1 MANPGEPRPVLLLVE
16 DNAFDEALTLR
27 AFNKQNTTSSIV
39 VTRDGAEALSYLIGH
54 PGQPPGDLPKLVL
67 LDLNLPGIDGFEV
80 LRRLRAHQR
89 SRLLPIV
96 ILTSSLDEKD
106 LARCYALGAN
116 SYIRKPVDYT
126 EFVKVASALSDYW
139 LGLNQSPPVVN

>member
-1 MANPGEPRPVLLLVE
+1 MLLLVD
-16 DNAFDEALTLR
+16 DNAFDEVLTLR
-27 AFNKQNTTSSIV
+27 AFNKQRMLSSIV
-39 VTRDGAEALSYLIGH
+39 VTRDGAEALSYLIGD
-54 PGQPPGDLPKLVL
+54 PGQPPADLPKLVL

-89 SRLLPIV
+89 SRLLPVV

-126 EFVKVASALSDYW
+126 EFVKVASALTDYW
-139 LGLNQSPPVVN
+139 LCLNQAPPPAVN

>member
-1 MANPGEPRPVLLLVE
+1 MLLLVE

-27 AFNKQNTTSSIV
+27 AFNKQNTLSSIV
-39 VTRDGAEALSYLIGH
+39 VTRDGVEALSYLVGD
-54 PGQPPGDLPKLVL
+54 PGGQPPGDLPKLVL

-89 SRLLPIV
+89 SRLLPVV

-139 LGLNQSPPVVN
+139 LGLNQSPPTVVN

>member
-1 MANPGEPRPVLLLVE
+1 MLLLVE
-16 DNAFDEALTLR
+16 DNAFDEVLTLR
-27 AFNKQNTTSSIV
+27 AFNKQRMLSSIV
-39 VTRDGAEALSYLIGH
+39 VTRDGAEALSYLIGD
-54 PGQPPGDLPKLVL
+54 PGQPPADLPKLVL

-89 SRLLPIV
+89 SRLLPVV

-126 EFVKVASALSDYW
+126 EFVKVASALTDYW
-139 LGLNQSPPVVN
+139 LCLNQSPPTAVN